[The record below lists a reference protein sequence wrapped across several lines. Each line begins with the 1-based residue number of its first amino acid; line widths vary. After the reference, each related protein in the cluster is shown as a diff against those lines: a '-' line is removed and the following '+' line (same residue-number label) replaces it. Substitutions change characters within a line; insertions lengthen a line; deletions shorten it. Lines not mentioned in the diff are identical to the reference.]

1 MVRPV
6 TTLLLVLSLG
16 CSSTIDSIDVDPS
29 LAGKNSG
36 RFDPLLAGAIA
47 HEPSLAP
54 TRVTQDVPS
63 AIEPLPTQVDVDPAE
78 AALGER
84 LFADPRLS
92 GDQRVSCAD
101 CHVLS
106 RGGAN
111 GESHSS
117 LPARSRPVAL
127 NVPSIFNLAFDFRFG
142 WDGRYKTL
150 EQQLDFAMGSAAAMH
165 GSFAAAAASLAA
177 DGSVGRS
184 FAGAFSAGLTAD
196 TLRAALVAYCRSAI
210 TPNARFDRYLRGELT
225 LHEDEQAG
233 YEAFRDYGCIS
244 CHQGINVGGNM
255 LQRLGVMK
263 PYFTGARSIS
273 QADLGRF
280 NETHDERDRHVFRV
294 PSLRNV
300 ARTAPYLHDGSAE
313 TLEQVVE
320 VMARYQL
327 GRELPAAESRQI
339 VAFLRTLTGEY
350 RGQPL

>member
-1 MVRPV
+1 MERRW

-16 CSSTIDSIDVDPS
+16 CTSAIDSSGGDHAA
-29 LAGKNSG
+29 LAAPAETSSSATLWRKPEDET
-36 RFDPLLAGAIA
+36 RGA
-47 HEPSLAP
+47 L
-54 TRVTQDVPS
+54 S
-63 AIEPLPTQVDVDPAE
+63 AIEPLPTHVDVDLRQ

-84 LFADPRLS
+84 LFSDVRLS

-101 CHVLS
+101 CHLSS

-117 LPARSRPVAL
+117 LPARTRPVAV
-127 NVPSIFNLAFDFRFG
+127 NVPSIFNLAFDFRYG

-150 EQQLDFAMGSAAAMH
+150 EQQLDFAMESAAAMQ
-165 GSFAAAAASLAA
+165 GSFVAAAAQLARDEAS
-177 DGSVGRS
+177 VRE
-184 FAGAFSAGLTAD
+184 FVEAFGGGPSEG
-196 TLRAALVAYCRSAI
+196 TLRAALVAYCLSAI

-225 LHEDEQAG
+225 LHDDEQKG

-244 CHQGINVGGNM
+244 CHQGVNVGGNM
-255 LQRLGVMK
+255 LQRLGVMT

-273 QADLGRF
+273 PADLGRY
-280 NETHDERDRHVFRV
+280 NATHDERDRHVFRV

-320 VMARYQL
+320 LMARYQL
-327 GRELPAAESRQI
+327 GRELPAAEGRQI